1 MRARQPGRLSGP
13 PVLALL
19 GLLLGVSACAS
30 AGWEGGPGDPATVTF
45 APELGVDVAA
55 MERSPSGLYTLDL
68 EAGRGAVAQRGSLV
82 SINYAT
88 WLADGTLV
96 DTSVGGDPFVLR
108 LGGREVIPGW
118 NEGIRG
124 MRVGGRR
131 RLVVRPGLAYGSG
144 GSARVPG
151 GATLV
156 FELELLDVR

>member
-1 MRARQPGRLSGP
+1 MRTFPRCGFLRSRSLWAPIA
-13 PVLALL
+13 VV
-19 GLLLGVSACAS
+19 LGVACAS
-30 AGWEGGPGDPATVTF
+30 GGWEGGSGDPATIDF
-45 APELGVDVAA
+45 APALGVDLPA
-55 MERSPSGLYTLDL
+55 MERTASGLYLLDL
-68 EAGRGAVAQRGSLV
+68 EEGRGATAQRGSLV
-82 SINYAT
+82 SMNYAT

-96 DTSVGGDPFVLR
+96 DTSIGGEPFLLR

>member
-1 MRARQPGRLSGP
+1 VG
-13 PVLALL
+13 
-19 GLLLGVSACAS
+19 
-30 AGWEGGPGDPATVTF
+30 F
-45 APELGVDVAA
+45 APELGIDLAA
-55 MERSPSGLYTLDL
+55 MERSPSGLYSLDL
-68 EAGRGAVAQRGSLV
+68 EEGGGAAAQRGSLV
-82 SINYAT
+82 SLNYAT
-88 WLADGTLV
+88 WLADGTLI

-108 LGGREVIPGW
+108 LGGREVIAGW

>member
-1 MRARQPGRLSGP
+1 
-13 PVLALL
+13 
-19 GLLLGVSACAS
+19 
-30 AGWEGGPGDPATVTF
+30 
-45 APELGVDVAA
+45 
-55 MERSPSGLYTLDL
+55 MEQTSSGLYWQDL
-68 EAGRGAVAQRGSLV
+68 EEGTGAVAPRGALV

-88 WLADGTLV
+88 WLTDGTLV

-124 MRVGGRR
+124 MQVGGRR

-151 GATLV
+151 ESTLV
-156 FELELLDVR
+156 FELELLEVR

>member
-1 MRARQPGRLSGP
+1 MSPPGRRRELGP
-13 PVLALL
+13 RRFQTLVALVLGA
-19 GLLLGVSACAS
+19 SCAS
-30 AGWEGGPGDPATVTF
+30 GSWEGGPGDPATIDF
-45 APELGVDVAA
+45 APELGVELAA
-55 MERSPSGLYTLDL
+55 MERTPSGLYTLDL
-68 EAGRGAVAQRGSLV
+68 EEGSGPSAQRGSLV
-82 SINYAT
+82 SMNYAT

-96 DTSVGGDPFVLR
+96 DTSIGGEPFVLR

>member
-1 MRARQPGRLSGP
+1 
-13 PVLALL
+13 
-19 GLLLGVSACAS
+19 
-30 AGWEGGPGDPATVTF
+30 
-45 APELGVDVAA
+45 
-55 MERSPSGLYTLDL
+55 MERTASGLYWQDL
-68 EAGRGAVAQRGSLV
+68 EEGGGAVAPRGALV
-82 SINYAT
+82 SIDYAT

-124 MRVGGRR
+124 MKVGGRR

-156 FELELLDVR
+156 FELELLEVR